1 MNINFKKN
9 NLSKKVDFMSE
20 KNIQVYGYRWIVL
33 LLFMFANIVMQF
45 LWISYAAVSASAA
58 LYYGQELIMIDLLSL
73 TFMVVYIPVTFIS
86 AWVIDKYD
94 FRIGAGIGA
103 LLAGIFGLLRFFAFN
118 NYSLVLIFQ
127 IGIAVGQPFI
137 LNAVTKLSANWFPED
152 ERTMATGLALLSQF
166 LGIAICM
173 ILSPVLV
180 VGSDLGALNLVYGI
194 IALIAGVLFVIFVR
208 DRPPTPPSTK
218 ISTEKVMMTEGLKTL
233 FKNKQFVILT
243 VGFLILLGIFNTVLT
258 LILQIVSPRG
268 HGEDF
273 AGTLGGLILVG
284 GIIGSIVFSGLSDKL
299 KKRKILILISLSIS
313 LVSMY
318 IISFTSDATLLS
330 IFGFLFGF
338 GILGAAPVAL
348 EFAVDITKPVP
359 EASSN
364 GMLMMFG
371 QVGGIIFILGLSG
384 LTIPPTNDLLPA
396 LIIQAILFTI
406 TLILFVWFIKEE

>member
-1 MNINFKKN
+1 
-9 NLSKKVDFMSE
+9 MSE
-20 KNIQVYGYRWIVL
+20 KNVQVYGYRWIVL

-45 LWISYAAVSASAA
+45 LWISYAAVSASAV
-58 LYYGQELIMIDLLSL
+58 LYYGFTALDTIMIDLLSL

-86 AWVIDKYD
+86 AWVLDKYD

-103 LLAGIFGLLRFFAFN
+103 ILAGIFGFLRFLAFN
-118 NYSLVLIFQ
+118 NYALVLIFQ

-152 ERTMATGLALLSQF
+152 ERTMATGLAMLSQF
-166 LGIAICM
+166 LGIALCM
-173 ILSPVLV
+173 VISPVLV
-180 VGSDLGALNLVYGI
+180 IGNDLGTLNLVYGI
-194 IALIAGVLFVIFVR
+194 MALIAGVLFVIFVK
-208 DRPPTPPSTK
+208 DRPPTPPSTE
-218 ISTEKVMMTEGLKTL
+218 ISTEKVMMTDGLKTL

-284 GIIGSIVFSGLSDKL
+284 GIVGSIVFSGLSDKL
-299 KKRKILILISLSIS
+299 KKRKILIVIALAISV
-313 LVSMY
+313 VSMY
-318 IISFTSDATLLS
+318 IMSFASDATMLS
-330 IFGFLFGF
+330 IFGFFFGF

-371 QVGGIIFILGLSG
+371 QIGGIAFILGLAD
-384 LTIPPTNDLLPA
+384 LKMPNNDLLPA
-396 LIIQAILFTI
+396 LIIQAVLFTI
-406 TLILFVWFIKEE
+406 TLILFVLFIKEE

>member
-1 MNINFKKN
+1 
-9 NLSKKVDFMSE
+9 MSE
-20 KNIQVYGYRWIVL
+20 KKVQVYGYRWIVL
-33 LLFMFANIVMQF
+33 LLFMLANIVMQF

-73 TFMVVYIPVTFIS
+73 TFMVVYIPVTFVS
-86 AWVIDKYD
+86 AWVLDKYD

-103 LLAGIFGLLRFFAFN
+103 LLAGIFGFLRFFAFN
-118 NYSLVLIFQ
+118 NYALALIFQ

-152 ERTMATGLALLSQF
+152 ERTMATGLAMLAQF
-166 LGIAICM
+166 LGIALCM
-173 ILSPVLV
+173 VISPM
-180 VGSDLGALNLVYGI
+180 LGGIGTINLVYGI
-194 IALIAGVLFVIFVR
+194 IALFAGIIFVIFVK
-208 DRPPTPPSTK
+208 DRPPTPPSTEV
-218 ISTEKVMMTEGLKTL
+218 ITEKVMMTDGLKTL

-243 VGFLILLGIFNTVLT
+243 IGFLILLGIFNTVLT

-299 KKRKILILISLSIS
+299 KKRKILIVIALTISV
-313 LVSMY
+313 VSMY
-318 IISFTSDATLLS
+318 IMSFASDATMLS
-330 IFGFLFGF
+330 VFGFFFGF

-348 EFAVDITKPVP
+348 EYAVDITKPVP

-371 QVGGIIFILGLSG
+371 QVGGIVFILGL
-384 LTIPPTNDLLPA
+384 PLLIATGADFFPA
-396 LIIQAILFTI
+396 LIVMAILFTI
-406 TLILFVWFIKEE
+406 TLILFVLFIKEE